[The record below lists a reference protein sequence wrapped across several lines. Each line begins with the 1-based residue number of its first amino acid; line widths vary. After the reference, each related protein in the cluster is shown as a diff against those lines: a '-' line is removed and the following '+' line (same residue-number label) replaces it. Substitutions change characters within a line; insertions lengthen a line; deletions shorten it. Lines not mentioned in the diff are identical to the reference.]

1 MNVVDTIRREQF
13 CQIKDEI
20 RRSTDYLV
28 VGLDVAKHKHNAFMG
43 SATGKSLLRRLVFEN
58 NLSGYCKLLE
68 RVKAI
73 KAQNAFSKVVFGIE
87 PTGNYHKPLARHLI
101 KCAQHVVL
109 VTGVAVKNNRELL
122 NNRWDKNDTKDA
134 ANIAD
139 LVSRGKFL
147 YYDYPSGSISQL
159 RQLLSLR
166 RRLKKEEHS
175 LRMRIRNNLLAQYFP
190 ELDPF
195 YKACERESLAIVGW
209 CLDPSKIAGMEFDK
223 FFLMV
228 TRSKRGIAQKKRLE
242 KIHRLAV
249 ESVGCRMW
257 PAVEFEASLLVQK
270 LNDVR
275 RQLDQI
281 KDLMEDICR
290 QFDQYPLLLT
300 IPGFGP
306 YICARVIASIA
317 SPWRFDSGKQ
327 LLKMA
332 GYDLGASRSG
342 QRSDKVVPVIS
353 KRGNSELR
361 YALYQA
367 AHIASIH
374 NPDFVGYFTRML
386 RGRERERGIKT
397 KMKVKLAA
405 KLLKIAWTLMKKQE
419 VFDPAYLYQGID

>member
-20 RRSTDYLV
+20 RRSDDFLV
-28 VGLDVAKHKHNAFMG
+28 VGIDVAKHKHHAFMG
-43 SATGKSLLRRLVFEN
+43 SATGKSLLRRLVFDNSLE
-58 NLSGYCKLLE
+58 GYCKLLE
-68 RVKAI
+68 RCKAI
-73 KAQNAFSKVVFGIE
+73 KAQNAFSKVVFGLE

-101 KCAQHVVL
+101 KCAHHVVL
-109 VTGVAVKNNRELL
+109 VTGKAVKNNRELL
-122 NNRWDKNDTKDA
+122 NGRWDKNDTKDA

-166 RRLKKEEHS
+166 RRLKREEHS

-190 ELDPF
+190 ELDAF
-195 YKACERESLAIVGW
+195 YKACERESLAIVRW
-209 CLDPSKIAGMEFDK
+209 CLDPSRIAGMEFDD

-249 ESVGCRMW
+249 ESVGCRMG
-257 PAVEFEASLLVQK
+257 PAAEYEAALLVQK
-270 LNDVR
+270 LEQVR
-275 RQLDQI
+275 QQLDQI
-281 KDLMEDICR
+281 KDLMEDICSE
-290 QFDQYPLLLT
+290 FDEYRWLLT

-306 YICARVIASIA
+306 YICARILASIA
-317 SPWRFDSGKQ
+317 NPWRFDSSNQ
-327 LLKMA
+327 LLKLA

-342 QRSDKVVPVIS
+342 QRSDQAVAVIS

-367 AHIASIH
+367 AHVASIR
-374 NPDFVGYFTRML
+374 NRDFICYFTRML
-386 RGRERERGIKT
+386 RGRERERGIQT
-397 KMKVKLAA
+397 KMRVKLAA
-405 KLLKIAWTLMKKQE
+405 KMLKIAWVLMKKRE
-419 VFDPAYLYQGID
+419 AFDPAYLIIQ

>member
-20 RRSTDYLV
+20 RRSDDYLV
-28 VGLDVAKHKHNAFMG
+28 VGIDVAKHKHHAFMG
-43 SATGKSLLRRLVFEN
+43 STTGKSLLRRLVFEN
-58 NLSGYCKLLE
+58 NLEGYCKLLE
-68 RVKAI
+68 RIKAI
-73 KAQNAFSKVVFGIE
+73 KAQNALSKVVFGIE
-87 PTGNYHKPLARHLI
+87 PTGNYHKPLGTHLI
-101 KCAQHVVL
+101 KCGHHVVL
-109 VTGVAVKNNRELL
+109 VTGKAVKNNRELL
-122 NNRWDKNDTKDA
+122 NGRWDKNDTKDA

-139 LVSRGKFL
+139 LVSRGKFV

-190 ELDPF
+190 ELDAF
-195 YKACERESLAIVGW
+195 YKACESESLAIVRW
-209 CLDPSKIAGMEFDK
+209 CLDPSRIAGMEFDE

-228 TRSKRGIAQKKRLE
+228 TKSKRGIAQKKRLE

-249 ESVGCRMW
+249 ESVGCRMG
-257 PAVEFEASLLVQK
+257 PAAEYEAPLLVQK
-270 LNDVR
+270 LEEVR
-275 RQLDQI
+275 QQLDQI
-281 KDLMEDICR
+281 KDLMEDICSE
-290 QFDQYPLLLT
+290 FDEYRWLLT

-306 YICARVIASIA
+306 YISARILASIA
-317 SPWRFDSGKQ
+317 NPWRFDSSNQ

-342 QRSDKVVPVIS
+342 QRSDQAVPVIS

-367 AHIASIH
+367 AHVASIR
-374 NPDFVGYFTRML
+374 NRDFICYFTRML
-386 RGRERERGIKT
+386 RGRERERGIQT
-397 KMKVKLAA
+397 KMRVKLAA
-405 KLLKIAWTLMKKQE
+405 KMLKIAWVLMKKQQA
-419 VFDPAYLYQGID
+419 FDPAYLIIK